1 MKSLEDNLYKLL
13 STYKRVPDWA
23 KSVIAAPF
31 KIFPRTVYLG
41 NHYKIYYETI
51 KELEF
56 ASKEEIEEYQWLK
69 LKNLLYHCYAT
80 VPYYQDKWNE
90 YGINIDKIKD
100 FNDFKKTIP
109 LLAKKEIQDNPEAF
123 ISKAFSKK
131 DILTANT
138 GGSTGKPLKLFYLKG
153 SSRAAEWAHMHM
165 LWSRVGYNPKSR
177 LARIRGD
184 YIGRNRIHSYD
195 PWRNMLILS
204 SFNINNETA
213 EKYFALMRKY
223 KIEFINAYPSSLYN
237 LIQVSGV
244 SRVNIPTLKA
254 VLLGS
259 ENVLDY
265 QINKIKE
272 FFNIDKV
279 FFWYG
284 HAELCNLGGNC
295 ENSND
300 YHFFPSYGYT
310 EFLKTN
316 SINDTTIENVVEI
329 VGTSFINP
337 LMPLI
342 RYKTEDYGI
351 EKKENCTCGR
361 NHLLLSKVIGR
372 EQEIAI
378 GFKNTKITLTALV
391 FGRHHN
397 YLNHIVNMQIINT
410 SPGELLVKVITKN
423 SFTNK
428 HKNEIINS
436 LSETEGMPFNTKVE
450 IAETLSTTPNGKH
463 RFLIREF

>member
-1 MKSLEDNLYKLL
+1 MKSLEDNFYKLL
-13 STYKRVPDWA
+13 STYKRVPDWG
-23 KSVIAAPF
+23 KSIIAAPF

-41 NHYKIYYETI
+41 NQYKIYYETI
-51 KELEF
+51 KKLEF
-56 ASKEEIEEYQWLK
+56 ASKKEIEEYQWLK
-69 LKNLLYHCYAT
+69 LKELLNNCYNT
-80 VPYYQDKWNE
+80 VPFYKEKWNE
-90 YGINIDKIKD
+90 YGVNIDKIKD
-100 FNDFKKTIP
+100 FNDFKENIP
-109 LLAKKEIQDNPEAF
+109 LLTKKEIQGNPEAF
-123 ISKAFSKK
+123 ISKVFNKK
-131 DILTANT
+131 DILIANT

-165 LWSRVGYNPKSR
+165 LWSRIGYNPKSR
-177 LARIRGD
+177 LARLRGD
-184 YIGRNRIHSYD
+184 YIGRNRIHSFD
-195 PWRNMLILS
+195 PWRNMLLLS
-204 SFNINNETA
+204 SFNIKNETA
-213 EKYFALMRKY
+213 GKYLALIKKY

-244 SRVNIPTLKA
+244 PHVNIPTLKA
-254 VLLGS
+254 VFLGS

-265 QINKIKE
+265 QVNKIKD
-272 FFNIDKV
+272 FFNVDKV

-295 ENSND
+295 EYSND

-351 EKKENCTCGR
+351 ENKEKCTCGR

-378 GFKNTKITLTALV
+378 GFNNSKITLTALV

-397 YLNHIVNMQIINT
+397 YLNHIINMQIINT
-410 SPGELLVKVITKN
+410 SPGELLVKVIIKN
-423 SFTNK
+423 SFTNQ

-450 IAETLSTTPNGKH
+450 IVETLSTTNGKH

>member
-1 MKSLEDNLYKLL
+1 MRSLEDSFYKLL

-23 KSVIAAPF
+23 KSIIAVPF

-41 NHYKIYYETI
+41 NQYKTYYDVI
-51 KELEF
+51 KKLEF
-56 ASKEEIEEYQWLK
+56 APKQTVEEYQWQK
-69 LKNLLYHCYAT
+69 LKELLNHCYNT
-80 VPYYQDKWNE
+80 VLFYREKWNE
-90 YGINIDKIKD
+90 YGININTIHD
-100 FNDFKKTIP
+100 FSDFKKTIP
-109 LLAKKEIQDNPEAF
+109 LLTKKEIQNNPEAF
-123 ISKAFSKK
+123 ISKAYSKK

-153 SSRAAEWAHMHM
+153 NSRAAEWAHMHM

-184 YIGRNRIHSYD
+184 YIGKNRTHSYD

-204 SFNINNETA
+204 SFNINNATA
-213 EKYFALMRKY
+213 ESYFALMKKY

-237 LIQVSGV
+237 LIQVSGL
-244 SRVNIPTLKA
+244 SHINIPTLKA

-265 QINKIKE
+265 QVKRIKD

-295 ENSND
+295 EYSND

-310 EFLKTN
+310 EFFKTN
-316 SINDTTIENVVEI
+316 SINDTAIENIVEI

-351 EKKENCTCGR
+351 EKKTNCTCGR
-361 NHLLLSKVIGR
+361 NHMLLSKVIGR
-372 EQEIAI
+372 EQEIAV
-378 GFKNTKITLTALV
+378 GFNNTKITLTALV
-391 FGRHHN
+391 FGRHQN
-397 YLNHIVNMQIINT
+397 YLNHVVNMQIINT
-410 SPGELLVKVITKN
+410 SPGELLVKVITMT
-423 SFTNK
+423 SFTDQ
-428 HKNEIINS
+428 HKKEIINS
-436 LSETEGMPFNTKVE
+436 LSEKEGMPFNTKVE
-450 IAETLSTTPNGKH
+450 MVETLSKTKNGKH